1 MSIHVWLRVGSELP
15 QDGIATF
22 SAEFP
27 GLKFSA
33 DVKPEDYSTVDVVFT
48 NSRLN
53 DDIASKLTS
62 LKWIQT
68 TYGGGAS
75 YLTPSVVARKIPVTC
90 SRGVQAQPLSEFT
103 EACVLALAKRLP
115 LLGQMKQER
124 RWDDSLELDGL
135 PGKTAG
141 LLGFGA
147 VGSAVAQRLHKQGMR
162 IHAIRRN
169 ISDKPSYVEKMST
182 MDALPQV
189 LAESDVIV
197 IGLPPLDGQRGL
209 INEQALRSMKKT
221 AFIVNLVTRQ
231 IIDDE
236 ALATALEQGWIAGA
250 ALNVFGTTPLPEN
263 SRLWNAPNLI
273 VSPNVASTDPQRWV
287 KLRKVFTDN
296 LGRYLKK
303 EPLANLVDGQGAY

>member
-1 MSIHVWLRVGSELP
+1 LSLHVWLRVGGELP
-15 QDGIATF
+15 KDGVAAFT
-22 SAEFP
+22 AEFP
-27 GLKFSA
+27 GVKFSA

-53 DDIASKLTS
+53 DDLAVKLTS

-75 YLTPSVVARKIPVTC
+75 YLTPSVVTRKIPVTC

-115 LLGQMKQER
+115 LLDRLKQEH

-135 PGKTAG
+135 PGKVAG

-147 VGSAVAQRLHKQGMR
+147 VGSAVAQRLHKHDMR

-169 ISDKPSYVEKMST
+169 VNDIPPYVEKMST
-182 MDALPQV
+182 MDRLPQV

-197 IGLPPLDGQRGL
+197 IGLPPLDGLRGL
-209 INEQALRSMKKT
+209 IGEKALRSMKKT
-221 AFIVNLVTRQ
+221 AFLINLVTRQ
-231 IIDDE
+231 IVDDE
-236 ALATALEQGWIAGA
+236 ALATALENGWIAGA
-250 ALNVFGTTPLPEN
+250 ALNVFSSSPLPEN

-273 VSPNVASTDPQRWV
+273 ISPNVASTDPQRWL
-287 KLRKVFTDN
+287 KLRQVFTGN
-296 LGRYLKK
+296 LSRYLKK
-303 EPLANLVDGQGAY
+303 ETLVNMVDSQGAY